1 MLYALGEDFPPSTIT
16 SFIANF
22 GNIMVV
28 LFGCFVVTGCI
39 LAGFVGSGGHIGA
52 LIQPYEI
59 LVIGGASL
67 GALIIMAP
75 VSTLIG
81 LLKGILQTL
90 KGNRYGKKAYEES
103 FQALYELFRTARKD
117 GMLALESHIADP
129 HSSAIFSKYP
139 KLAADHHATEFI
151 KGAFS
156 PIIDGSV
163 KPEELGALLELELAA
178 MEEEHHAPIVAL
190 TKTADGLPGFGI
202 VAAVLGIV
210 VTMAHIDGPVEEI
223 GHHVGAALVGTML
236 GILLSYGF
244 FGPLA
249 GKMEVLGHSESAYFR
264 TLSTVM
270 QGFFSG
276 MQPKMAIETGR
287 RGLSRT
293 VRPEAETMEK
303 LMKAIDT
310 GG

>member
-1 MLYALGEDFPPSTIT
+1 MFVIIGF
-16 SFIANF
+16 
-22 GNIMVV
+22 V
-28 LFGCFVVTGCI
+28 VVTGCV
-39 LAGFVGSGGHIGA
+39 LTGFVLSGGHIMA
-52 LIQPYEI
+52 LWQPYEV
-59 LVIGGASL
+59 LVIGGSSF
-67 GALIIMAP
+67 GALIVMAP
-75 VSTLIG
+75 VPVLID
-81 LLKGILQTL
+81 LMKGIVQTM
-90 KGNRYGKKAYEES
+90 KGSPYEKAAYEES
-103 FQALYELFRTARKD
+103 LSALYELFRVARKD

-151 KGAFS
+151 KGAFG

-163 KPEELGALLELELAA
+163 KGEEIGPLLEIELKA
-178 MEEEHHAPIVAL
+178 MEDQHHAPVVAL